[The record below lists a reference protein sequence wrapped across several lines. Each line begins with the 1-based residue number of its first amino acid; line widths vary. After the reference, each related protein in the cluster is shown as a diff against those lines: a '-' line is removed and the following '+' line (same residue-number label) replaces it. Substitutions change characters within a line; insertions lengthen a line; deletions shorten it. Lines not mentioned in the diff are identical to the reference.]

1 MSGVT
6 LPAIPGAVPLYTR
19 SLPNGFDS
27 SRSRPSSSG
36 SQCSAYSIVPH
47 VYYGKEPRGLF
58 VWGFFFGGG
67 DCFFGGFWGGVSG
80 GWGFSFIYF
89 YFLGFL

>member
-27 SRSRPSSSG
+27 SRSRPSSTG

-58 VWGFFFGGG
+58 VWFLGGFLFLGGG
-67 DCFFGGFWGGVSG
+67 GVFGV
-80 GWGFSFIYF
+80 WGFSFIYF
-89 YFLGFL
+89 YCLVFFL